1 MTSVYV
7 YVPTVIDFFITT
19 NFNIM
24 IRVKKLRPLFT
35 ALLTTMDLYDEDTV
49 RAGGIIDPTKQ
60 KGTVKEYQKVV
71 AVGDSVRGIKV
82 GDLVCIDATR
92 FAVRK
97 HKDNSIKTD
106 IEGGNPVLEYRFD
119 IVEMDGKNYML
130 LQDRDIQFIIDEYE
144 EVEEPKKSSLVQPP
158 AIIV

>member
-1 MTSVYV
+1 
-7 YVPTVIDFFITT
+7 
-19 NFNIM
+19 M
-24 IRVKKLRPLFT
+24 IKVKKIKPMFT
-35 ALLTTMDLYDEDTV
+35 ALITTMDLYEKDGTTKGGLIDT
-49 RAGGIIDPTKQ
+49 TKQ

-144 EVEEPKKSSLVQPP
+144 EVKEPKKSSIVQPP

>member
-1 MTSVYV
+1 M

-144 EVEEPKKSSLVQPP
+144 EIEEPKKSSLVQPP

>member
-1 MTSVYV
+1 
-7 YVPTVIDFFITT
+7 
-19 NFNIM
+19 M
-24 IRVKKLRPLFT
+24 IKVKKIKPMFT
-35 ALLTTMDLYDEDTV
+35 ALITTMDLYDEDTV

-71 AVGDSVRGIKV
+71 TVGDSVRGIKV

-144 EVEEPKKSSLVQPP
+144 EIEEPKKSSLVQPP

>member
-1 MTSVYV
+1 
-7 YVPTVIDFFITT
+7 
-19 NFNIM
+19 M
-24 IRVKKLRPLFT
+24 IKVKKLKPMFT
-35 ALLTTMDLYDEDTV
+35 ALIATMDLYDEDGLT
-49 RAGGIIDPTKQ
+49 AGGLIDSAKQ

-106 IEGGNPVLEYRFD
+106 IEGGNPILEYRFD

-130 LQDRDIQFIIDEYE
+130 LQDRDIQFIIEEYE
-144 EVEEPKKSSLVQPP
+144 EIEEPKQSTLIHPP
-158 AIIV
+158 TDIIV

>member
-1 MTSVYV
+1 
-7 YVPTVIDFFITT
+7 
-19 NFNIM
+19 M
-24 IRVKKLRPLFT
+24 IKVKKIKPMFT
-35 ALLTTMDLYDEDTV
+35 ALITTMDLYEVDGVTK
-49 RAGGIIDPTKQ
+49 GGLIDSTKQ

-130 LQDRDIQFIIDEYE
+130 LQDRDIQFIIEEYE
-144 EVEEPKKSSLVQPP
+144 EVEEPKQSSLVQPP
-158 AIIV
+158 SIIV

>member
-1 MTSVYV
+1 
-7 YVPTVIDFFITT
+7 
-19 NFNIM
+19 M
-24 IRVKKLRPLFT
+24 IKVKKIKPMFT
-35 ALLTTMDLYDEDTV
+35 ALLTTMNLYDEDAV

-60 KGTVKEYQKVV
+60 KGTVKEYQRVV

-92 FAVRK
+92 FAVKK
-97 HKDNSIKTD
+97 HQDNSIKTD

-119 IVEMDGKNYML
+119 IVEMNGKSYML

-144 EVEEPKKSSLVQPP
+144 EVEDPKKSNLVQPP
-158 AIIV
+158 SVIV

>member
-1 MTSVYV
+1 
-7 YVPTVIDFFITT
+7 
-19 NFNIM
+19 M
-24 IRVKKLRPLFT
+24 IKVKKIKPMFT
-35 ALLTTMDLYDEDTV
+35 ALITTMDLYEVDGVTK
-49 RAGGIIDPTKQ
+49 GGLIDSTKQ

-106 IEGGNPVLEYRFD
+106 I
-119 IVEMDGKNYML
+119 DGKNYML
-130 LQDRDIQFIIDEYE
+130 LQDRDIQFIIEEYE
-144 EVEEPKKSSLVQPP
+144 EVEEPKQSSLVQPP
-158 AIIV
+158 SIIV